1 MAWEFPKIYIQSVGR
16 ATREAKP
23 VQVTVGSK
31 PLTWEN
37 GEAAK
42 AGDLLAGKQYSFDAI
57 GGKIAP
63 SVGKPNHTREDKLE
77 RILECFECNATY
89 AEGKHDYNELL
100 TDARKAGWLV
110 VEKANGNY
118 CYCPK
123 HAAKAW
129 L

>member
-1 MAWEFPKIYIQSVGR
+1 MAWEFPKPKDDGFKPPQIVDSFTAINSV
-16 ATREAKP
+16 A
-23 VQVTVGSK
+23 
-31 PLTWEN
+31 LTWPT
-37 GEAAK
+37 GEVVK
-42 AGDLLAGKQYSFDAI
+42 AGQLEVGKQYTFHVDS
-57 GGKIAP
+57 GKIAP